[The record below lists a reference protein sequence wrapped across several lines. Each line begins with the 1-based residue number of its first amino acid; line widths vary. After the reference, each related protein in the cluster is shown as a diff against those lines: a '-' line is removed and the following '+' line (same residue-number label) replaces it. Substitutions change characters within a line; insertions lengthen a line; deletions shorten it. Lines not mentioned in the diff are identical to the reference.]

1 MSKQET
7 LKNQILDESV
17 KILGQQGLAG
27 LSLREVAKKL
37 KVTHQAPYHY
47 FPDKNSLLL
56 ELKKEGFS
64 RLSRVME
71 KAIRD
76 TSLPVFQKME
86 TLAMSY
92 FDFCLEN
99 PGYFRAM
106 FTSPAEYRSLRVA
119 EAQQAFALLLE
130 SVQQLQKEGYLKTQ
144 SPEMIAMVCWSSLH
158 GLVSLA
164 LDEYPVMGGKYQ
176 SRELALQMT
185 RTLHGLYRLTALPS

>member
-71 KAIRD
+71 KAIRE

-99 PGYFRAM
+99 PGFFRAM

-130 SVQQLQKEGYLKTQ
+130 SVQQLQREGYLKSQ
-144 SPEMIAMVCWSSLH
+144 NPEMIAMVCWSSLH

-185 RTLHGLYRLTALPS
+185 RTLHGLYQLTALPS